1 MNKEEMLFE
10 FKPCHQCPHSCV
22 EGQIGVKCPFDL
34 MVDDLI
40 NTGGTAP
47 YEFSIDPTLVLMG

>member
-22 EGQIGVKCPFDL
+22 EGQQGVKCPFDK
-34 MVDDLI
+34 MVEDLVKQT
-40 NTGGTAP
+40 NKNKTNYGDKKNQRG
-47 YEFSIDPTLVLMG
+47 YS